1 MVIKNIFNLYHIIQ
15 VDQVQV
21 GHGVVVAVAIH
32 LMEETVIGVVLII
45 TIATVLN
52 NNKNKTEKDN
62 LLLYLPV

>member
-1 MVIKNIFNLYHIIQ
+1 MIKNISKLYHIIQ

-21 GHGVVVAVAIH
+21 GHGVVVAVVIH